1 MLNKELVI
9 PQALYAEVIAHCRS
23 RYPKEACG
31 LLAAER
37 ADGPIVQMYPMR
49 NVEDSPIGY
58 SLDPKEQLH
67 VEKQMRQAG
76 QRMAGIFHSHTASAA
91 YPSSVDVGLAL
102 SPDLSYVVVSLSDQA
117 HPAFKSYRIDGTQVT
132 EEAVILSGRSSATVD
147 VRDMVCAQALA
158 VLGKALAGRPAG
170 GTATVFYNAEDVRRD
185 VLAWASDRGYAAEDT
200 PGRLQLTKR

>member
-1 MLNKELVI
+1 MLTISQTLQE
-9 PQALYAEVIAHCRS
+9 EVITHCRG

-37 ADGPIVQMYPMR
+37 ADGPIVQVYPMR

-91 YPSSVDVGLAL
+91 SPSSVDVGLAL
-102 SPDLSYVVVSLSDQA
+102 SPDLSYVVVSLKDQA
-117 HPAFKSYRIDGTQVT
+117 RPAFKSYRIDGTQIT

-158 VLGKALAGRPAG
+158 VTAKALAGLPVGTPA
-170 GTATVFYNAEDVRRD
+170 AVLYNADDVRRD
-185 VLAWASDRGYAAEDT
+185 LLAWAGDRGYRVDERAGA
-200 PGRLQLTKR
+200 LHLTKRG